1 MPKLLPYV
9 LRSIARNKVRTTLT
23 LFGLMVAVG
32 IFCFLVSIETSMV
45 STIDR
50 AAESSLLVV
59 TQKDQW

>member
-1 MPKLLPYV
+1 MTKLLPYV
-9 LRSIARNKVRTTLT
+9 FRSIARNKVRTVLT

-32 IFCFLVSIETSMV
+32 IFCFLVSIESSMER
-45 STIDR
+45 TIDR